1 MADILCLGEPM
12 LEFNQQ
18 PPTGDGRSLFLE
30 GHGGDTSNAAIAA
43 ARSGASV
50 GMVTAIG
57 QDAAG
62 ESFMALWQGEGVDT
76 TLVTCD
82 AEAPTGI
89 YFVNHDERG
98 HHFTFYRRGSAA
110 SRMKPATL
118 PEVAIRQARALHL
131 SGITLGI
138 SDSACDAG
146 LRAMELAREAGTMVS
161 FDTNLR
167 LRLWPL
173 ARASAVIHAA
183 IALADLV
190 FPSLEDARALTGL
203 HAPDAIADFYLGLC
217 PLVLLKLG
225 EEGVLVATREAR
237 QRVAGYIV
245 PTVDATGAGDTMAG
259 AFLARRVIGDDL
271 WAAVRYANAAAA
283 LSTTGYGA
291 VAPIPTEAEVFAF
304 LEANR

>member
-1 MADILCLGEPM
+1 MTDILCLGEPM

-18 PPTGDGRSLFLE
+18 PSTGDGRSLFLE

-43 ARSGASV
+43 ARSGAAV

-62 ESFMALWQGEGVDT
+62 ESFMALWQTERVDT
-76 TLVTCD
+76 SLVLRD

-89 YFVNHDERG
+89 YFVTHDERG

-110 SRMKPATL
+110 SRMTPATL
-118 PEVAIRQARALHL
+118 PEPAIRAARALHL

-146 LRAMELAREAGTMVS
+146 LRAMEVACEAGTLVS

-173 ARASAVIHAA
+173 ARATAVIHAA

-190 FPSLEDARALTGL
+190 FPSLDDAQALTGL
-203 HAPDAIADFYLGLC
+203 QAPDAIADFYLTLC
-217 PLVLLKLG
+217 PVVMLKLG
-225 EEGVLVATREAR
+225 AEGLLVATREER
-237 QRVAGYIV
+237 RRIPGYKV
-245 PTVDATGAGDTMAG
+245 PAVDATGAGDTLAG
-259 AFLARRVIGDDL
+259 AFLARRVAGEDL
-271 WAAVRYANAAAA
+271 WDAARYANAAAA

-291 VAPIPTEAEVFAF
+291 VAPIPNEAEVTAF